1 MEIRKSSSLATSPKV
16 LGVAVPIY
24 QHPSPKAKA
33 GPCSM
38 DQMVLEPT

>member
-16 LGVAVPIY
+16 LGVVVPIY
-24 QHPSPKAKA
+24 QHPGPEAKA

-38 DQMVLEPT
+38 DQMVLGQT